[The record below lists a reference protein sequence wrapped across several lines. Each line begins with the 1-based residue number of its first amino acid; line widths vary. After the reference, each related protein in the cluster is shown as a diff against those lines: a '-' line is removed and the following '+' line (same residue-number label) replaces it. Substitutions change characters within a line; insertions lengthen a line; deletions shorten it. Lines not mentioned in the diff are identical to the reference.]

1 VNTETVPILSISAT
15 NPASGPSS
23 APKRTTVASPHESTL
38 TSKVSVQAQVPDTRS
53 IQEAAAAVAEQI
65 ESYLRS
71 TGRQVQFSIDHDSG
85 RTVVSIRDAN
95 TGDVIRQ
102 IPTEEALR
110 LAQALGSQPNSLI
123 DVLV

>member
-1 VNTETVPILSISAT
+1 
-15 NPASGPSS
+15 
-23 APKRTTVASPHESTL
+23 
-38 TSKVSVQAQVPDTRS
+38 VSVQAQVPDTRS